1 MFAVGAPENEDAGTL
16 NGSTRVFTRT
26 YVLKN
31 VVTESEKNL
40 KISLVLL
47 YLHLF
52 NKNFLEI
59 GDAVYTIDESTNDIE
74 IDFSNAVNVG
84 QHGFITFKFGGT
96 VPNNFTFKTGVGWHF
111 TLTGP
116 GNDTPNILTLPDNIN
131 TYYYSIFEN
140 QK

>member
-1 MFAVGAPENEDAGTL
+1 MFAVSSPENEDAGTL

-26 YVLKN
+26 NVLKN

-47 YLHLF
+47 YLHHLIS
-52 NKNFLEI
+52 KNFLEI

-96 VPNNFTFKTGVGWHF
+96 VPNNFTFKMVLVG
-111 TLTGP
+111 TLH
-116 GNDTPNILTLPDNIN
+116 
-131 TYYYSIFEN
+131 
-140 QK
+140 